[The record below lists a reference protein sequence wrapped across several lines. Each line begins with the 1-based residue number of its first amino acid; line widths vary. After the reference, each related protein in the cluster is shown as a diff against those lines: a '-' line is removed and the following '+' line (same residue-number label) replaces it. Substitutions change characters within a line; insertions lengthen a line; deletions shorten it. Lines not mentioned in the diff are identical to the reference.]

1 MDKLSDVEKS
11 MATHKRERDAIKAE
25 EDDALEDEFFDELID
40 DVNIQIEEEK
50 ERKLKVQVFGKIT
63 GWYSQMINYL
73 RTQGYEIPFSE
84 NEGDFDKMFEIFK
97 QVLGIEC
104 FKKLLSK
111 GCLNDRTILEEPI
124 YEEAIFEAAH
134 GQIESKYGKSV
145 SKVEVQE
152 MLKNQYESLNKSKKK
167 VEKESKQK

>member
-1 MDKLSDVEKS
+1 MDKLLDVEKS

-134 GQIESKYGKSV
+134 GQIESKYGKSI

-152 MLKNQYESLNKSKKK
+152 MLKDQYKSLDESKKK
-167 VEKESKQK
+167 VIKESKQK